1 MNSKELNIG
10 ETVAGCRAVLVTT
23 TNPPWEVIP
32 SERILELMKG
42 NGKTGLV
49 YYSPKGIPESQD
61 KAKQYADCFVD
72 CRNDMAL
79 LMKVLESCDATTIYL
94 RVSPHTK
101 SEFLISEI
109 ASRLAQVDLVV
120 EFYDL
125 SELFTDAFLSGI
137 GGYDSEAISAARKGC
152 AQAWLHAK
160 AVVTKNGGDFWSGY
174 IRGHAADRLS
184 IIPHFWPQSRPYF
197 QPPASRSAAK
207 ERKPPE
213 DSCRLVYA
221 GSISPREITHG
232 IGSNPGANILAY
244 IEAIARHPDISLDV
258 FNTAD
263 RSGKQEG
270 DRRFTPLREHL
281 ERLSPSIAYSPHIDE
296 GTLHSRLSGYD
307 LGLCCSHY
315 AQDRVEM
322 QTRVGLP
329 NRAMICLANG
339 LPVITDSRFE
349 HLADLIMEYGL
360 GIVLPPENI
369 CAFGDVVRQ
378 FFSRQSRDR
387 LEKFRSFATK
397 SNLDALSKLE
407 KILTRFPDRGQVRA
421 HTPDKGNAR

>member
-1 MNSKELNIG
+1 
-10 ETVAGCRAVLVTT
+10 
-23 TNPPWEVIP
+23 
-32 SERILELMKG
+32 MKG
-42 NGKTGLV
+42 NGKTGLL
-49 YYSPKGIPESQD
+49 YYSPKGIPESQGN
-61 KAKQYADCFVD
+61 AKQYADCFVD

-79 LMKVLESCDATTIYL
+79 LLKVLENCAAETIYL

-109 ASRLAQVDLVV
+109 ANHLSQVDLVV

-125 SELFTDAFLSGI
+125 SELFTDIFLSGI
-137 GGYDSEAISAARKGC
+137 GGYDDLAISSARKGC
-152 AQAWLHAK
+152 EQAWHHAK
-160 AVVTKNGGDFWSGY
+160 AVVTKNGGDSWNGY
-174 IRGHAADRLS
+174 IRGRAADHIG
-184 IIPHFWPQSRPYF
+184 IIPHFWPQPRPHHLSPIF
-197 QPPASRSAAK
+197 HSEDKGGNPP
-207 ERKPPE
+207 
-213 DSCRLVYA
+213 DDNCHLVYA

-244 IEAIARHPDISLDV
+244 IEAAARTPGISLDI

-263 RSGKQEG
+263 RSGKDEG
-270 DRRFTPLREHL
+270 DRRFAPLKEHL
-281 ERLSPSIAYSPHIDE
+281 ERLSNSIAYSAHIDE
-296 GTLHSRLSGYD
+296 YKLHSRLSGYD

-315 AQDRVEM
+315 AQDRVEL

-349 HLADLIMEYGL
+349 HLADLIKEYGL

-369 CAFGDVVRQ
+369 SAFGDVVQQ
-378 FFSRQSRDR
+378 FLSGQSHDR

-421 HTPDKGNAR
+421 HTPDKGKSR